1 MKAEDDKVWSER
13 VNMAG
18 GVIGLVGGLTETTG
32 MVLEKTPW
40 GQTRL
45 SWQFRFQAVVI
56 ESRASWFTGAGKLMG
71 VAGGV
76 IGGVLAIKDGIET
89 VKKHLVIGAML
100 IVLGSASVY
109 AAFLLLMVG
118 MAGVGII
125 IGLIIAVIMAVVY
138 WLKPNALQDWL
149 VDTQYGFRDEGGGTE
164 SAFRGLTQQQIAL
177 ESIAK

>member
-1 MKAEDDKVWSER
+1 WSER

-56 ESRASWFTGAGKLMG
+56 ESRAGWFTGAGKLMG

-76 IGGVLAIKDGIET
+76 IGGVLAMKDGVET
-89 VKKHLVIGAML
+89 YKKHPFIGVLLIGLGVASVFAAFML
-100 IVLGSASVY
+100 IFTAT
-109 AAFLLLMVG
+109 
-118 MAGVGII
+118 AG
-125 IGLIIAVIMAVVY
+125 IGLIIGLLIAAIMAVVY

-149 VDTQYGFRDEGGGTE
+149 VDTQYGLVDQGGGGE
-164 SAFRGLTQQQIAL
+164 SAFKGLVQQQTSL
-177 ESIAK
+177 ESLSKG

>member
-1 MKAEDDKVWSER
+1 
-13 VNMAG
+13 
-18 GVIGLVGGLTETTG
+18 
-32 MVLEKTPW
+32 
-40 GQTRL
+40 
-45 SWQFRFQAVVI
+45 
-56 ESRASWFTGAGKLMG
+56 
-71 VAGGV
+71 
-76 IGGVLAIKDGIET
+76 
-89 VKKHLVIGAML
+89 
-100 IVLGSASVY
+100 
-109 AAFLLLMVG
+109 MVG